1 MANYKF
7 YVDEKR
13 TIWYRSNINI
23 NANSLE
29 EAKEIIKQKYNDNEL
44 DGFTTEAGW
53 EQMEDTDT
61 QLSPEYNDGWATE
74 EIFCDEDDELLI
86 DNGTRH
92 L

>member
-13 TIWYRSNINI
+13 TMWYRSNINI
-23 NANSLE
+23 SAESLE
-29 EAKEIIKQKYNDNEL
+29 EAKEIIKQKYNSNEL
-44 DGFTTEAGW
+44 EQFTTESGW
-53 EQMEDTDT
+53 EQMEDCDT
-61 QLSPEYNDGWATE
+61 MLSPEDNDGWATE
-74 EIFCDEDDELLI
+74 EIFCDEDNELLI

>member
-23 NANSLE
+23 SAGSLE
-29 EAKEIIKQKYNDNEL
+29 EAKEIIKQKYNSNEL
-44 DGFTTEAGW
+44 EQFTTEAGW
-53 EQMEDTDT
+53 EQMEDCDT
-61 QLSPEYNDGWATE
+61 MLNPEDNDGWATE
-74 EIFCDEDDELLI
+74 EVFCDEDNELLI
-86 DNGTRH
+86 DNGMRH

>member
-1 MANYKF
+1 MANFKF

-29 EAKEIIKQKYNDNEL
+29 EAKEIIKQKYKDNEL
-44 DGFTTEAGW
+44 DAFTTESGW
-53 EQMEDTDT
+53 EQMEYSDT
-61 QLSPEYNDGWATE
+61 QLSPEDNDGWATE
-74 EIFCDEDDELLI
+74 EVFCDENSELLI